1 MITRILAGLFVFFV
15 ATHFPAFAQEATIWP
30 AFRGQGDSHTTAQ
43 HLPKS
48 WELRGRTAGNWT
60 IRLPGYGQS
69 SPVVWHDRVFVT
81 SVSGEEKE
89 QLHVIAVSLEDGK
102 TLWQRDFSGTQQV
115 KDSDTV
121 SRGAPTP
128 AVDAERL
135 YAVFESGDV
144 FAFNHAGELQWQRS
158 FVKEYGEIKGPH
170 GFASSPVLVDDLCVI
185 QVAHSGPSYVLALDK
200 ATGKERW
207 RTEHPSQ
214 TGWSTPA
221 VRRDKNASQIIVSTS
236 GSVRALDARTGAE
249 VWMDT
254 EIQGNSTASP
264 TIAGEY
270 LVIGASAE
278 SGGGRGG
285 SGTSGAGKGG
295 ADRETAKTKPAT
307 GSMARRWPAAD
318 WRTAPTVAWK
328 STKVSSGYASPVVV
342 NGLAYFVNRVGAV
355 QCVDLASGEV
365 HWQHRLPGE
374 VWASPIAN
382 NAQITFFCKHGQVVT
397 LQGGP
402 ELVEVAESQVST
414 TDVVYGVAAVE
425 GTWIVRTGRG
435 LIRISDRPAASDGPA
450 SR

>member
-1 MITRILAGLFVFFV
+1 MITRILTGLLVFFL
-15 ATHFPAFAQEATIWP
+15 ATTSPACAQEATTWP
-30 AFRGQGDSHTTAQ
+30 AFRGQGDSHTAAQ

-48 WELRGRTAGNWT
+48 WEPRGRAPGNWT

-69 SPVVWHDRVFVT
+69 SPVVWHDVVFVT

-89 QLHVIAVSLEDGK
+89 HLHVLAVSLEDGK
-102 TLWQRDFSGTQQV
+102 TLWQRDFAGTQRV

-128 AVDAERL
+128 AVDGERL

-144 FAFNHAGELQWQRS
+144 FALSHAGELQWQRS
-158 FVKEYGEIKGPH
+158 FVKEHGEIKGPH
-170 GFASSPVLVDDLCVI
+170 GYASSPVLVDDLCVI
-185 QVAHSGPSYVLALDK
+185 QVSHSGPSYVLALDRV
-200 ATGKERW
+200 TGNERW

-221 VRRDKNASQIIVSTS
+221 VLREKSGSQIIVSTS
-236 GSVRALDARTGAE
+236 GSIRALDARTGAE
-249 VWMDT
+249 IWIDS

-264 TIAGEY
+264 TIAGKY

-278 SGGGRGG
+278 SSGGGRGG
-285 SGTSGAGKGG
+285 AGKGG
-295 ADRETAKTKPAT
+295 TDRDTAKTKPTT
-307 GSMARRWPAAD
+307 GSMVRHWPATD
-318 WRTAPTVAWK
+318 RRVAPRLAWK

-374 VWASPIAN
+374 VWASPVAN
-382 NAQITFFCKHGQVVT
+382 NGQITFFCKYGQVVT
-397 LQGGP
+397 LQGRAK
-402 ELVEVAESQVST
+402 LVEVAESQVST

-435 LIRISDRPAASDGPA
+435 LIRISDRPAASDGPQ